1 MDMQNRV
8 GSKVGSGGQLS
19 SSQQAANQRERLRKL
34 ALETIDLSKDPYL
47 IRTNVGTFECK
58 LCLTVHPN
66 EGNYMA
72 HTQGKRHQSNVGRR
86 AALAAK
92 KEAEQGGLER
102 YGSDAMKREAMLK
115 EKKKNTIRIGKPGY
129 KVTKT
134 RDLVTERR
142 SLTFE
147 LDYPDAHKGSR
158 PRYRFLSAYEQ
169 TVEIPDAKF
178 QYLVFACD
186 PYENVAFKIPNEPID
201 KETGNIYFDFDET
214 SNKTTLKFSYLN

>member
-1 MDMQNRV
+1 MDMQNRI

-34 ALETIDLSKDPYL
+34 ALETIDLSKDPYFM
-47 IRTNVGTFECK
+47 RTNVGTFECK

-72 HTQGKRHQSNVGRR
+72 HTQGKRHQNNVGRR

-92 KEAEQGGLER
+92 KEAEQGGMGM
-102 YGSDAMKREAMLK
+102 YGGDSMKREAMLK
-115 EKKKNTIRIGKPGY
+115 AKKKSIIRIGKPGY

-147 LDYPDAHKGSR
+147 LDYPDANKDTR

-169 TVEIPDAKF
+169 NVEFPDTKF

-186 PYENVAFKIPNEPID
+186 PYENVAFKIPNEPIN
-201 KETGNIYFDFDET
+201 KEAGQVYFDFDEA
-214 SNKTTLKFSYLN
+214 SKKTTLQFSYLN

>member
-66 EGNYMA
+66 EGNYLA

-92 KEAEQGGLER
+92 KEAEQGGEAEGRLPLGHMR
-102 YGSDAMKREAMLK
+102 ACSPWRGMREAGRLQ
-115 EKKKNTIRIGKPGY
+115 G
-129 KVTKT
+129 
-134 RDLVTERR
+134 
-142 SLTFE
+142 
-147 LDYPDAHKGSR
+147 
-158 PRYRFLSAYEQ
+158 
-169 TVEIPDAKF
+169 
-178 QYLVFACD
+178 
-186 PYENVAFKIPNEPID
+186 
-201 KETGNIYFDFDET
+201 GNCGVW
-214 SNKTTLKFSYLN
+214 LQGQHG

>member
-1 MDMQNRV
+1 MDMQNRI

-34 ALETIDLSKDPYL
+34 ALETIDLSKDPYFM
-47 IRTNVGTFECK
+47 RTNVGTFECK

-72 HTQGKRHQSNVGRR
+72 HTQGKRHQNNVGRR

-92 KEAEQGGLER
+92 KEAEQGVMEM
-102 YGSDAMKREAMLK
+102 YGGDSMKREAMLK
-115 EKKKNTIRIGKPGY
+115 AKKKSMIRIGKPGY

-147 LDYPDAHKGSR
+147 LDYPDANKDTR

-169 TVEIPDAKF
+169 NVEFPDTKF

-186 PYENVAFKIPNEPID
+186 PYENVAFKIPNEPIN
-201 KETGNIYFDFDET
+201 KEAGQVYFDFDEA
-214 SNKTTLKFSYLN
+214 SKKRTLQFSYLN

>member
-1 MDMQNRV
+1 MQNRV
-8 GSKVGSGGQLS
+8 GSKIGSGGQLS
-19 SSQQAANQRERLRKL
+19 ESQRAANQRERLRKL

-47 IRTNVGTFECK
+47 IRTNVGNFECK
-58 LCLTVHPN
+58 LCLTIHPN

-92 KEAEQGGLER
+92 KEAEQGLLS
-102 YGSDAMKREAMLK
+102 SDIQKREEMLK
-115 EKKKNTIRIGKPGY
+115 AKQRNVIRIGKPGY

-134 RDLVTERR
+134 RDLQTGKR

-147 LDYPDAHKGSR
+147 LDYPDADKDIR

-169 TVEIPDAKF
+169 TVEYPDRQF

-201 KETGNIYFDFDET
+201 KDVGQIYFDFDED
-214 SNKTTLKFSYLN
+214 SKKTTLRFSYID

>member
-1 MDMQNRV
+1 MDMQNRI

-34 ALETIDLSKDPYL
+34 ALETIDLSKDPYFMH
-47 IRTNVGTFECK
+47 TNVGTFECK

-72 HTQGKRHQSNVGRR
+72 HTQGKRHQNNVGRR

-92 KEAEQGGLER
+92 KEAEQGVMEM
-102 YGSDAMKREAMLK
+102 YGGDSMKREAMLK
-115 EKKKNTIRIGKPGY
+115 AKKKSMIRIGKPGY

-147 LDYPDAHKGSR
+147 LDYPDANKDTR

-169 TVEIPDAKF
+169 NVEFPDTKF

-186 PYENVAFKIPNEPID
+186 PYENVAFKIPNEPIN
-201 KETGNIYFDFDET
+201 KEAGQVYFDFDEA
-214 SNKTTLKFSYLN
+214 SKKTTLQFSYLN